1 MGSDVWSLE
10 EAFGAMFVITSN
22 NVSFLVSPTL
32 IRSSIL
38 PWLFQL
44 SEVYVNS
51 QFPSQVL
58 LWLQL
63 KSLLLCCLFT
73 NCLSK
78 PKLRSLIS
86 VAMDPAQQSS
96 GSSSWIPTGN
106 DNIPAP
112 AFYVRPLQCL
122 VTITWQFS
130 HERFLLL
137 MAPDCN
143 P

>member
-1 MGSDVWSLE
+1 M
-10 EAFGAMFVITSN
+10 ITSN
-22 NVSFLVSPTL
+22 NACFLVSPTL

-44 SEVYVNS
+44 REVYVNS
-51 QFPSQVL
+51 QFPSQDL

-63 KSLLLCCLFT
+63 KSLLLRFFFA

-78 PKLRSLIS
+78 SKLCSLIF

-96 GSSSWIPTGN
+96 GSPSVIPTGN
-106 DNIPAP
+106 NDIPAP

-122 VTITWQFS
+122 ITITWQFS
-130 HERFLLL
+130 HGWFLLL
-137 MAPDCN
+137 MALDCN
-143 P
+143 S